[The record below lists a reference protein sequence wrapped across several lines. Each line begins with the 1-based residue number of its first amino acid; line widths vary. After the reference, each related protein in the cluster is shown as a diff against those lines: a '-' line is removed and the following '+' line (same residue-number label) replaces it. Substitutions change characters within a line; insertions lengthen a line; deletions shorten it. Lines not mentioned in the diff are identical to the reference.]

1 VEYRISCRLIFLQLK
16 APPMLQHTS
25 AVLPA
30 PSQNSSAT
38 TPSTPERTC
47 QWVAFCVARDF
58 GLEMAALFAPTRGAP
73 RTAFARQVA
82 MYLAHT
88 GFELSFETISRVFDR
103 DRTTVSHA
111 CHVVEDG
118 RDDIWLDCRLE
129 ALELFCR
136 TGWGALRQT
145 MPEISQ

>member
-1 VEYRISCRLIFLQLK
+1 
-16 APPMLQHTS
+16 MLQQIS
-25 AVLPA
+25 SVLPA
-30 PSQNSSAT
+30 PSENSSAT
-38 TPSTPERTC
+38 TPPTSERTC

-58 GLEMAALFAPTRGAP
+58 GLDMAALFAPTRGAP
-73 RTAFARQVA
+73 RAAFARQVA

-88 GFELSFETISRVFDR
+88 GFALSFDTISQVFGR

-118 RDDIWLDCRLE
+118 RDDIWLDCRME

-136 TGWGALRQT
+136 TGLQALQET
-145 MPEISQ
+145 MPGINQ

>member
-1 VEYRISCRLIFLQLK
+1 
-16 APPMLQHTS
+16 MLQHNS
-25 AVLPA
+25 YLLPA
-30 PSQNSSAT
+30 PPETSSAT

-73 RTAFARQVA
+73 RVAFARQVA
-82 MYLAHT
+82 MYLANT
-88 GFELSFETISRVFDR
+88 SFELSFETISRVFDR

-136 TGWGALRQT
+136 TGLEALQQM
-145 MPEISQ
+145 MPELNQ

>member
-1 VEYRISCRLIFLQLK
+1 MFLQLK
-16 APPMLQHTS
+16 ASPMLQHS
-25 AVLPA
+25 SSVLAA
-30 PSQNSSAT
+30 PPESSSAI
-38 TPSTPERTC
+38 PQSRPERTC
-47 QWVAFCVARDF
+47 HWVAFCVARDF
-58 GLEMAALFAPTRGAP
+58 GLDMAALFAPTRGAP
-73 RTAFARQVA
+73 RAAFARQAA

-88 GFELSFETISRVFDR
+88 VFQLSFETISRVFDR

-136 TGWGALRQT
+136 TGLVVLEATRIPQG
-145 MPEISQ
+145 ISQ

>member
-1 VEYRISCRLIFLQLK
+1 MF
-16 APPMLQHTS
+16 QHTS
-25 AVLPA
+25 SDLLA
-30 PSQNSSAT
+30 PPESSSAT
-38 TPSTPERTC
+38 PFTPERTC

-58 GLEMAALFAPTRGAP
+58 GLEMATLFAPTRGAR

-82 MYLAHT
+82 MYLAHI
-88 GFELSFETISRVFDR
+88 GFALNFETISRVFHR

-111 CHVVEDG
+111 CQVVEDG

-136 TGWGALRQT
+136 SGWGALQQT
-145 MPEISQ
+145 MPGLGR

>member
-1 VEYRISCRLIFLQLK
+1 
-16 APPMLQHTS
+16 MLQS
-25 AVLPA
+25 SSSFLPA
-30 PSQNSSAT
+30 PSGNSFVAA
-38 TPSTPERTC
+38 PSRPERTC
-47 QWVAFCVARDF
+47 HWVAFCVARDF
-58 GLEMAALFAPTRGAP
+58 GLNMVALFAPTRGAP
-73 RTAFARQVA
+73 RIAFARQVA

-88 GFELSFETISRVFDR
+88 GFELSLETISRVFAR

-136 TGWGALRQT
+136 TGFEALQLT
-145 MPEISQ
+145 MPGSSQ

>member
-1 VEYRISCRLIFLQLK
+1 MFQHSSSV
-16 APPMLQHTS
+16 PP
-25 AVLPA
+25 LPA
-30 PSQNSSAT
+30 ENSSAA
-38 TPSTPERTC
+38 PFTPERTC

-58 GLEMAALFAPTRGAP
+58 GLDMAALLAPTRGAP
-73 RTAFARQVA
+73 RAAFARQVA

-88 GFELSFETISRVFDR
+88 GFALSLGIISRVFDR

-136 TGWGALRQT
+136 AGWGALQET
-145 MPEISQ
+145 MPGLNR

>member
-1 VEYRISCRLIFLQLK
+1 
-16 APPMLQHTS
+16 MLQHS
-25 AVLPA
+25 SVLPA
-30 PSQNSSAT
+30 PGNSSAT
-38 TPSTPERTC
+38 PSSPERTC
-47 QWVAFCVARDF
+47 HWVAFCVARDF
-58 GLEMAALFAPTRGAP
+58 GLGMPALFAPTRGGP

-136 TGWGALRQT
+136 TGLEALEAIQIAQGT
-145 MPEISQ
+145 SQ

>member
-1 VEYRISCRLIFLQLK
+1 
-16 APPMLQHTS
+16 MLQS
-25 AVLPA
+25 SSVLPA
-30 PSQNSSAT
+30 PPENSSAT
-38 TPSTPERTC
+38 PFTPERTC

-88 GFELSFETISRVFDR
+88 GFELSLETISRVFGR

-136 TGWGALRQT
+136 TGFEVLQIT
-145 MPEISQ
+145 MPRVRQ

>member
-1 VEYRISCRLIFLQLK
+1 MFLQLK
-16 APPMLQHTS
+16 APPMLHQTS
-25 AVLPA
+25 SLLPA
-30 PSQNSSAT
+30 PPENSSEAF
-38 TPSTPERTC
+38 TPEWTC
-47 QWVAFCVARDF
+47 QWAAFCVARDF
-58 GLEMAALFAPTRGAP
+58 GLDMAALFAPTRGAP

-88 GFELSFETISRVFDR
+88 GFELSLRTIGRVFER

-129 ALELFCR
+129 ALELFSR
-136 TGWGALRQT
+136 AGFQAFQEI
-145 MPEISQ
+145 MPEINQ

>member
-1 VEYRISCRLIFLQLK
+1 MLQL
-16 APPMLQHTS
+16 TS
-25 AVLPA
+25 ADLPA
-30 PSQNSSAT
+30 PPENSSAT
-38 TPSTPERTC
+38 APSTPRRTC

-58 GLEMAALFAPTRGAP
+58 GLDMAALFAPTRGAP
-73 RTAFARQVA
+73 RAAFARQVA

-88 GFELSFETISRVFDR
+88 GFALSLERISRIFGR

-136 TGWGALRQT
+136 TGFEVLQIT
-145 MPEISQ
+145 MPRVRQ

>member
-1 VEYRISCRLIFLQLK
+1 
-16 APPMLQHTS
+16 MLQYS
-25 AVLPA
+25 SSILPA
-30 PSQNSSAT
+30 PPENSFAT
-38 TPSTPERTC
+38 TPAPERTC

-58 GLEMAALFAPTRGAP
+58 GLEMAALFAPTRGA
-73 RTAFARQVA
+73 RRIAFARQVA
-82 MYLAHT
+82 MYLAHI
-88 GFELSFETISRVFDR
+88 GFEQSFETISRVFGR

-136 TGWGALRQT
+136 AGWGAFVET
-145 MPEISQ
+145 MPGINQ

>member
-1 VEYRISCRLIFLQLK
+1 
-16 APPMLQHTS
+16 MLQQTS
-25 AVLPA
+25 PVLPA
-30 PSQNSSAT
+30 PSDSSSAPP
-38 TPSTPERTC
+38 PSKAERTC

-58 GLEMAALFAPTRGAP
+58 GLDMAALFAPTRGAP
-73 RTAFARQVA
+73 RAAFARQVA
-82 MYLAHT
+82 MYLANT

-129 ALELFCR
+129 ALELFCHS
-136 TGWGALRQT
+136 GFEALQET
-145 MPEISQ
+145 MPGIWQ

>member
-1 VEYRISCRLIFLQLK
+1 
-16 APPMLQHTS
+16 MLQHNLRIQAAEAENS
-25 AVLPA
+25 YAAA
-30 PSQNSSAT
+30 PSA
-38 TPSTPERTC
+38 PERIC

-58 GLEMAALFAPTRGAP
+58 GLDMAELFAPTRGAS
-73 RTAFARQVA
+73 RAALARQIA

-88 GFELSFETISRVFDR
+88 GFALSIETISQVFER
-103 DRTTVSHA
+103 DRSTVSHA

-136 TGWGALRQT
+136 AGFAALQQT
-145 MPEISQ
+145 MPELSQ

>member
-1 VEYRISCRLIFLQLK
+1 
-16 APPMLQHTS
+16 MLQHNPS
-25 AVLPA
+25 IQAAEAENSYAAA
-30 PSQNSSAT
+30 PSA
-38 TPSTPERTC
+38 PERIC

-58 GLEMAALFAPTRGAP
+58 GLDMAELFAPTRGAS
-73 RTAFARQVA
+73 RAALARQIA

-88 GFELSFETISRVFDR
+88 GFALDFETIGEVFER
-103 DRTTVSHA
+103 DRSTVSHA

-136 TGWGALRQT
+136 AGFAALQQT
-145 MPEISQ
+145 MPELSQ

>member
-1 VEYRISCRLIFLQLK
+1 MSDKLQVYFP
-16 APPMLQHTS
+16 ATEGPAMLQHS
-25 AVLPA
+25 PSVLPA
-30 PSQNSSAT
+30 PSENSSA
-38 TPSTPERTC
+38 PFTPERTC

-82 MYLAHT
+82 MYLAHI
-88 GFELSFETISRVFDR
+88 GFALSFETISRVFDR

-136 TGWGALRQT
+136 TGWGAFVET
-145 MPEISQ
+145 MPELSQ

>member
-1 VEYRISCRLIFLQLK
+1 MFLQLRS
-16 APPMLQHTS
+16 PPMLQHS

-30 PSQNSSAT
+30 PGNSPAAT
-38 TPSTPERTC
+38 TSSPERTC
-47 QWVAFCVARDF
+47 HWVAFCVARDF
-58 GLEMAALFAPTRGAP
+58 RLDMAALFAPTRSGP
-73 RTAFARQVA
+73 RTALARQIA

-88 GFELSFETISRVFDR
+88 GFELSFETISRVFER

-136 TGWGALRQT
+136 SGLEALETSQIARG
-145 MPEISQ
+145 ISQ

>member
-1 VEYRISCRLIFLQLK
+1 
-16 APPMLQHTS
+16 
-25 AVLPA
+25 
-30 PSQNSSAT
+30 
-38 TPSTPERTC
+38 
-47 QWVAFCVARDF
+47 
-58 GLEMAALFAPTRGAP
+58 MAALFAPTRAAA
-73 RTAFARQVA
+73 RSAFARQVA

-88 GFELSFETISRVFDR
+88 GFELSLETISRVYDR

-136 TGWGALRQT
+136 CGMGRVVSKTMTG
-145 MPEISQ
+145 I

>member
-1 VEYRISCRLIFLQLK
+1 
-16 APPMLQHTS
+16 MLQHTS
-25 AVLPA
+25 SVPPA
-30 PSQNSSAT
+30 PPENSSAT
-38 TPSTPERTC
+38 TPPIAERTC

-58 GLEMAALFAPTRGAP
+58 GLDMAALFAPTRGAP

-82 MYLAHT
+82 MYLAHI
-88 GFELSFETISRVFDR
+88 GFELGFETISRVFGR

-136 TGWGALRQT
+136 TGFEALQQT
-145 MPEISQ
+145 MPEVSQ

>member
-1 VEYRISCRLIFLQLK
+1 MFQHSSSDPP
-16 APPMLQHTS
+16 APPE
-25 AVLPA
+25 
-30 PSQNSSAT
+30 NSSAT
-38 TPSTPERTC
+38 PLPPERTC

-58 GLEMAALFAPTRGAP
+58 GLEMAALFAPTRGA
-73 RTAFARQVA
+73 RRIAFARQVA
-82 MYLAHT
+82 MYLAHI
-88 GFELSFETISRVFDR
+88 GFELNFETISRVFDR

-136 TGWGALRQT
+136 AGWGAFQET
-145 MPEISQ
+145 MPGASQ

>member
-1 VEYRISCRLIFLQLK
+1 
-16 APPMLQHTS
+16 MLQHTS
-25 AVLPA
+25 SVLPA
-30 PSQNSSAT
+30 PPENSPCP
-38 TPSTPERTC
+38 TPFTPERTC

-58 GLEMAALFAPTRGAP
+58 GLELAALFAPTRGAP

-82 MYLAHT
+82 MYLAHI
-88 GFELSFETISRVFDR
+88 GFELSLGTIGRVFDR
-103 DRTTVSHA
+103 DRTTVSYA

-136 TGWGALRQT
+136 AGWGAFVET
-145 MPEISQ
+145 MPGTSQ

>member
-1 VEYRISCRLIFLQLK
+1 
-16 APPMLQHTS
+16 MLQS
-25 AVLPA
+25 SSSVLPA
-30 PSQNSSAT
+30 PPENSAAA
-38 TPSTPERTC
+38 PFTPERTC

-58 GLEMAALFAPTRGAP
+58 GLEMAALFGPTRGAP
-73 RTAFARQVA
+73 RAAFARQVA
-82 MYLAHT
+82 MYLAHI
-88 GFELSFETISRVFDR
+88 GFELSFGTISRVFDR

-136 TGWGALRQT
+136 SGFEVLQET
-145 MPEISQ
+145 MPGASQ